1 MKPALGLI
9 ETLGFVGVTE
19 AADAATKAAAV
30 ELSAV
35 EQIEGGIISI
45 RVLGD
50 VGAVQAAVEAGVQ
63 AVQQVGTLVAHH
75 VIPNPHE
82 DLVDVFGLME
92 KRDETEET
100 DEENEE
106 DLESLPVHRLRQI
119 ARETPGITIQ
129 GREISRANRAQLL
142 SELRSARRNQTDA

>member
-63 AVQQVGTLVAHH
+63 AAQQVGTLVAHH

-82 DLVDVFGLME
+82 DLVDVFGIDG
-92 KRDETEET
+92 KK
-100 DEENEE
+100 
-106 DLESLPVHRLRQI
+106 
-119 ARETPGITIQ
+119 G
-129 GREISRANRAQLL
+129 
-142 SELRSARRNQTDA
+142 

>member
-50 VGAVQAAVEAGVQ
+50 VGAVQAAVEAGVH
-63 AVQQVGTLVAHH
+63 AAQQVGTLVAYH

-92 KRDETEET
+92 KTDEVGET
-100 DEENEE
+100 DEG

-119 ARETPGITIQ
+119 ARETPGIAIQ

-142 SELRSARRNQTDA
+142 SELRRAQRNQTDA

>member
-35 EQIEGGIISI
+35 EQIDGGIISI

-63 AVQQVGTLVAHH
+63 AAQQVGTLVAHH

-92 KRDETEET
+92 KTDEIDET
-100 DEENEE
+100 

-119 ARETPGITIQ
+119 ARETPGVTIQ

-142 SELRSARRNQTDA
+142 SELRKANRNQTDA